1 MSQQHTRLSA
11 MAEKLVG
18 LVLADR
24 EMSPGT
30 RAALKEMANTLASEA
45 DIAHDNEMKR
55 FEAQIKASSSKHR
68 PGFLLRKWW
77 ARLRS

>member
-1 MSQQHTRLSA
+1 MSQQHTRLRA

-45 DIAHDNEMKR
+45 DIAHNNEMKR
-55 FEAQIKASSSKHR
+55 CETQIKASSSKHR
-68 PGFLLRKWW
+68 PGFLLRRWW